1 MIKEISEKIKYITSG
16 ENPLSSDVIL
26 IDGDRATWVFD
37 VGANDEAFEAI
48 KQLIALSLQGDNSI
62 LKNEL
67 IQEGMTNA
75 ENVSLPDNV
84 SLSDNISTP
93 DSDSSQ
99 GKDVNI
105 VISHFHRDHMGN
117 LERIA
122 KIPTTG
128 KCVNLYVSS
137 YTYKHCKTGIIVDE
151 EITID
156 DGVKI
161 RIFPMESS
169 HSKGCLCLAVN
180 DEVAFI
186 GDAIYPAYKAIDD
199 NSGKMDACVDKFDNR
214 KDYRKQQKVYNVQH
228 MKSQIEKLK
237 SLDVKKV
244 FLAHEK
250 NPLVRK
256 EIIVVFLERIYKKRE
271 AGNPYIIQSDM

>member
-1 MIKEISEKIKYITSG
+1 MIKEISEKIKYVTSG

-26 IDGDRATWVFD
+26 IYGDKATWVFD
-37 VGANDEAFEAI
+37 VGANDEAFDTIEH
-48 KQLIALSLQGDNSI
+48 LICETLSEKEWNIQ
-62 LKNEL
+62 NEL
-67 IQEGMTNA
+67 T
-75 ENVSLPDNV
+75 
-84 SLSDNISTP
+84 
-93 DSDSSQ
+93 
-99 GKDVNI
+99 GKRDVNI

-122 KIPTTG
+122 KIPATG
-128 KCVNLYVSS
+128 NRVNLYVSS
-137 YTYKHCKTGIIVDE
+137 YTNRYCKSGNIVDK

-186 GDAIYPAYKAIDD
+186 GDAIYPAYKTIDD
-199 NSGKMDACVDKFDNR
+199 KSGKMDVCVDKFDNR
-214 KDYRKQQKVYNVQH
+214 RDYRKQQKVYNVQH
-228 MKSQIEKLK
+228 MKSQLEKLK

-256 EIIVVFLERIYKKRE
+256 EIMVVFLERIYNKLE
-271 AGNPYIIQSDM
+271 AGNPYIIQSDI